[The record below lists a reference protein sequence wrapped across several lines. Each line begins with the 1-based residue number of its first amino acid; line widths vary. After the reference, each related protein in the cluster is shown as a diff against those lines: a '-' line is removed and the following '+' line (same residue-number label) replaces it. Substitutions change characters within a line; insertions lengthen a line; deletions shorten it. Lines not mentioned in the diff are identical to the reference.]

1 MTLNGQAA
9 VVMLVALVTA
19 GGCRHAKPVNDAG
32 TGTGPTTGLDGQ
44 PPIVDQLMPE
54 GWEPGPPR
62 WQPAGRD
69 ERLRIRVGGTELAF
83 AERPC
88 AYPGN
93 CGCLATREHR
103 YTQTDGRWK
112 VVVITPEVEFRT
124 VVVKGTCAEGCGVQ
138 PPPDPRPLRSLGAV
152 SPETVEIVEQRPRK
166 VVTLTT
172 CTDPMPV
179 P

>member
-1 MTLNGQAA
+1 MTLNGRAA
-9 VVMLVALVTA
+9 MLVTLVMLVAA
-19 GGCRHAKPVNDAG
+19 GGCRHAEPLGAG
-32 TGTGPTTGLDGQ
+32 AGAGPTSQPEGQ

-69 ERLRIRVGGTELAF
+69 ERLMIRVGGTELAF

-93 CGCLATREHR
+93 CGCMVASEHH
-103 YTQTDGRWK
+103 YTQKDGRWT
-112 VVVITPEVEFRT
+112 VVVIMPEVEFRT
-124 VVVKGTCAEGCGVQ
+124 VVRKGSCGEGCGQQ
-138 PPPDPRPLRSLGAV
+138 PPPDPRRLRSLGAV
-152 SPETVEIVEQRPRK
+152 SPDAVEIIEQHPRK

-172 CTDPMPV
+172 CTDPMPM